1 MKQVFA
7 KIISNKQILKEFK
20 RRRDIVCP
28 QPPDILGSW
37 IIWLKCSEITPEA
50 KPGQF
55 VMVRSGKDNLLRRPF
70 CIHQVDDKKSS
81 LALLFQV
88 VGRGTD
94 WLSKRQPGD
103 SIDIL
108 GPLGNGF
115 SILPASRNLLLVG
128 GGIGIAPLPF
138 LAQRAI
144 SVGCK
149 VTLLQGASGE
159 WRSENEENPSQ
170 LYPKNFLPAEM
181 KFRTITTDKLGLNDM
196 VTDLLPEYINRADQ
210 IFACGPSPMYRT
222 MAKMPELKG
231 KSVQVSL
238 EVRMGCG
245 FGLCYGCTIKT
256 KTGLKQICKD
266 GPVFELEEILWDE
279 FVDI

>member
-20 RRRDIVCP
+20 RRRDIQRP
-28 QPPDILGSW
+28 QPPDISGSW
-37 IIWLKCSEITPEA
+37 IIWLNCPGIAQEA

-55 VMVRSGKDNLLRRPF
+55 IMVSCGEDNLLRRPF
-70 CIHQVDDKKSS
+70 SIHQLDNKKSS

-88 VGRGTD
+88 VGKGTD
-94 WLSKRQPGD
+94 WLSKRQSGD

-115 SILPASRNLLLVG
+115 SIYPTSGNLLLVG
-128 GGIGIAPLPF
+128 GGTGIAPLPF

-159 WRSENEENPSQ
+159 WRSENEKNPSQ
-170 LYPKNFLPAEM
+170 LYPKELLPTDT
-181 KFRTITTDKLGLNDM
+181 KFRTITTDELGLKGM
-196 VTDLLPEYINRADQ
+196 VTDLLPDFVIQADQ
-210 IFACGPSPMYRT
+210 VFACGPSPMYRA
-222 MAKMPELKG
+222 MAKMPQLKD
-231 KSVQVSL
+231 KPVQVSL
-238 EVRMGCG
+238 EARMGCG
-245 FGLCYGCTIKT
+245 FGVCYGCTVKT
-256 KTGLKQICKD
+256 KHGLKQVCQD
-266 GPVFELEEILWDE
+266 GPVFELKDILWDE
-279 FVDI
+279 FVDV